1 MCNPQRGNFGE
12 STDQYIKGP
21 SPQDKESVASEFVKE
36 HVLLSSGVYG
46 IIIIITAQGILFSR
60 TEMGH
65 NHFKWSHSVA

>member
-46 IIIIITAQGILFSR
+46 IIIIIITVTQDSFFKNRKGGVIIL
-60 TEMGH
+60 
-65 NHFKWSHSVA
+65 NLLIQ

>member
-21 SPQDKESVASEFVKE
+21 SPRDQFVKE

-46 IIIIITAQGILFSR
+46 IIIIIAHGILFP
-60 TEMGH
+60 EM
-65 NHFKWSHSVA
+65 KWGIIILNGVIQ